1 MAVLKSEL
9 RTTVLTILSNELYE
23 RSETEVEELTEII
36 LNKLCE
42 DHEIEDDDDD
52 EEESPVGEVVFG
64 DDE

>member
-1 MAVLKSEL
+1 MAVLKSEV

-23 RSETEVEELTEII
+23 RSETEVEELTETI

-42 DHEIEDDDDD
+42 DHEIEDDDD